1 MSELSRGVSDF
12 GRGLRFLL
20 AHPRLWGWVI
30 APAVVTLLLMIA
42 LVLAATFLLD
52 GLTARLVAW
61 LPGWLQSIAGT
72 GLTALLGVALALVA
86 ALLFVSVAGAIAGPF
101 CELLSDAVEAQV
113 TGRPAAPFSLASF
126 LKELTIGLG
135 HTVRR
140 LLVALTSAGFLFLLS
155 LLPLAGALLGLALAG
170 LFAARSAA
178 YDCYDA
184 ILARRVLP
192 YRAKL
197 AFLAR
202 YRARTFALGAVVAS
216 LLLVPGVNLVVLG
229 VGATGATLAALDLGA

>member
-1 MSELSRGVSDF
+1 MSELSRGLSDF

-20 AHPRLWGWVI
+20 ARPRLWGWLL
-30 APAVVTLLLMIA
+30 APAVVTLLLMLA
-42 LVLAATFLLD
+42 LVITATALLD
-52 GLTARLVAW
+52 GLTARLVSW
-61 LPGWLQSIAGT
+61 LPAWLQSLAGT

-101 CELLSDAVEAQV
+101 CELLSDAVESEV
-113 TGRPAAPFSLASF
+113 TGRPSAPFSLASF

-135 HTVRR
+135 HTLRR
-140 LLVALTSAGFLFLLS
+140 LVGAITSAVLLFVLS
-155 LLPLAGALLGLALAG
+155 LLPLAGAILGLALG
-170 LFAARSAA
+170 GWFAARSAA

-192 YRAKL
+192 YHAKL
-197 AFLAR
+197 AFLSR
-202 YRARTFALGAVVAS
+202 YRARTFALGAVVAV

-229 VGATGATLAALDLGA
+229 IGATGATLAALDLGA